1 MIESSD
7 GQTRAPASGPDRLAL
22 AAANATIGSAFT
34 SQVMLRDGEIALQEG
49 ERRLSYRQLNER
61 VNRLANHMLKLGV
74 NRGDRIALL
83 SENRCEFVEVEL
95 AAAKLGVITACL
107 NWRQADRE
115 LSHGI
120 YLVDPMLIVTSE
132 RYVPTLAR
140 LGCEVPHKLTLG
152 EEYERALARANDA
165 GEPPPLAEAEDGL
178 VILYTSGTTGMPK
191 AAVVSHR
198 AMIFRMLVY
207 ALDRPLAR
215 EDSYVAWGPLFHM
228 GSTDSTFATLLRG
241 GKVIIVDGFDAAAIA
256 AIVAT
261 EQLGMLHLNSAVIDR
276 LLDHMKRNNLQPK
289 GMKEVGV
296 MADLVPRQTI
306 AELTALMNA
315 PMAIRLV
322 PRKPDQSRQARGRSP
337 SVSCRTDC
345 QKCKA
350 HSVSCASWT
359 TETRTFRTVSRER
372 RWCARPACSAATGAH
387 RTSMR
392 RCTAADGFTWAT
404 SCEGIRIAP
413 SILSIGANI

>member
-152 EEYERALARANDA
+152 YERALGAR
-165 GEPPPLAEAEDGL
+165 
-178 VILYTSGTTGMPK
+178 TTRASRHRSPK
-191 AAVVSHR
+191 PR
-198 AMIFRMLVY
+198 
-207 ALDRPLAR
+207 
-215 EDSYVAWGPLFHM
+215 M
-228 GSTDSTFATLLRG
+228 GSSFFTP
-241 GKVIIVDGFDAAAIA
+241 
-256 AIVAT
+256 
-261 EQLGMLHLNSAVIDR
+261 AV
-276 LLDHMKRNNLQPK
+276 
-289 GMKEVGV
+289 
-296 MADLVPRQTI
+296 
-306 AELTALMNA
+306 
-315 PMAIRLV
+315 
-322 PRKPDQSRQARGRSP
+322 
-337 SVSCRTDC
+337 
-345 QKCKA
+345 
-350 HSVSCASWT
+350 
-359 TETRTFRTVSRER
+359 
-372 RWCARPACSAATGAH
+372 RPAC
-387 RTSMR
+387 R
-392 RCTAADGFTWAT
+392 RRPW
-404 SCEGIRIAP
+404 
-413 SILSIGANI
+413 